1 LGGFVRLERL
11 HVLRVKPGIQALASL
26 VHLNYKLSVYFI
38 METKTIDDD
47 LAAVLAGT
55 TKLGGMVTRMDG
67 SKVFWFT
74 DENGRQHKY
83 ATPRPD
89 HDPVELVKQ
98 RWRNVRGLD
107 PELDFQPPK
116 KN

>member
-1 LGGFVRLERL
+1 
-11 HVLRVKPGIQALASL
+11 
-26 VHLNYKLSVYFI
+26 
-38 METKTIDDD
+38 MDTKTIDDD

-74 DENGRQHKY
+74 DENCRQHKY

-98 RWRNVRGLD
+98 WWRNVRGLD
-107 PELDFQPPK
+107 PERDFQPPK